1 MYWFPFYT
9 YKQINLIP
17 WLLFGQCAIVMVL
30 ENYNTGFMSL
40 IIDLM
45 EIWTWI
51 LLWGKWY
58 RNFSNSVLKTKDPVR
73 WDYFGL
79 VKKARL
85 RKNIYIY
92 SMLRTQ
98 GNSQLSVYFS
108 FLCISTLSIMIWI
121 IKSIKFLNRI
131 QQNSTLVR
139 IHTMYSIQ
147 NYFEA
152 CRASLM
158 LFTSSSPM
166 GILLKFIL

>member
-1 MYWFPFYT
+1 MCYCHGPRE
-9 YKQINLIP
+9 L
-17 WLLFGQCAIVMVL
+17 
-30 ENYNTGFMSL
+30 YNTGFLSL

-51 LLWGKWY
+51 WLWGKWY

-73 WDYFGL
+73 WEYFGL
-79 VKKARL
+79 VKKTRSG
-85 RKNIYIY
+85 KNICIY

-98 GNSQLSVYFS
+98 ENSQLSVYFS
-108 FLCISTLSIMIWI
+108 FLCISTSSILTWI

-131 QQNSTLVR
+131 QQNSTLMHN
-139 IHTMYSIQ
+139 HTIYSIQ

-152 CRASLM
+152 CRASLI